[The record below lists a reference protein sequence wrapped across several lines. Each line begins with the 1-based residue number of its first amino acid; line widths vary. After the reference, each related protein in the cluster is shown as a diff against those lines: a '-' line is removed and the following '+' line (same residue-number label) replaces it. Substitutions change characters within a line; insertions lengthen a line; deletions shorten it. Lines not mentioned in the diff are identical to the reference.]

1 MTDDKALSSCAHN
14 IAQVMFHYK
23 NLLAECF
30 LLGWEGSMS
39 SNVVPFEG
47 DKGTVVLFLAANDIP
62 PRTQNVVGQWVV
74 RDASGQ
80 GLFWVERKFYVKN
93 HIPIKSFY
101 HLTMSEFKV
110 GTQYRWTNARYPK
123 PPNGYPI
130 MNLDLVTANRSAP
143 VKVSEGFGCTDAL
156 GVIYPECI
164 SVTTEGG
171 ANAPH
176 DSDLSPLAGREAT
189 LFWDDDEDNKGLE
202 YVNFIG
208 NYLVPFGGLINI
220 VDMKSL
226 GREAQLRI
234 NQNRGG
240 NFTPQT
246 WRTFP
251 GMDGWDIKNALYDF
265 GVVEYGAELPNST
278 LRPVNRGGITVNES
292 ALADLRATI
301 DRLTTRYALVPG
313 TLTGDQQQRRSRR
326 QASINRHNVEITA
339 LPHDRWNEAKVRDA
353 LSYVEGVDDRRTR
366 LRIGHALWSLGW
378 GKLGLDLW
386 CEWLER
392 WDHFDRSKAAGRW
405 NNFVREYRT
414 LLDFLDKNPDENLK
428 GRVLIGSLFWAATRA
443 GWPRWG
449 SEAILKEMNKQFSVV
464 KSRNK
469 GIVDFV
475 GDKFHA
481 STMITKDGFGLVFSS
496 TSVFVEV
503 DGEDKWLTADKAWL
517 KWGYRNRHERAEYYA
532 IGRVPQDHLNL
543 FKGLAIDGSKSD
555 QGRRF
560 GRGWPVY
567 RQFLLEVICNG
578 DIRLYKYRVRLLWWK
593 IKNPTQRT
601 EVATV
606 LLGVKGIGKNTFAQS
621 LRRIFGDQYYVLI
634 SDSEKAKNKFDS
646 LLEGRL
652 IVVFDEAF
660 FGHEKDLEG
669 RLAGKITDPHL
680 TIEPKFIDA
689 YQVDNC
695 AYYIFLS
702 NKDVPVPIVHGD
714 RRYDT
719 SEVNNKYK
727 GKQEYWNRAYAAIG
741 IAPNGDDFLESA
753 ELQNFVA
760 DGLSADLD
768 AFNRKDIPVTEAFQ
782 DIAEATEE
790 PVYRWLRLVL
800 EKGDLLYHPLDESNQ
815 VQFRIDADKFG
826 RISPWY
832 SPGGM
837 SLLGSAR
844 HWFHKD
850 FCQWIKDQPGKNYPL
865 QERKFERKI
874 KAVIGE
880 MSFKY
885 EQRTI
890 GKVDTST
897 WFVASLID
905 HCRPAYA
912 KWRKWPKTYEWGH

>member
-1 MTDDKALSSCAHN
+1 
-14 IAQVMFHYK
+14 
-23 NLLAECF
+23 
-30 LLGWEGSMS
+30 MS
-39 SNVVPFEG
+39 GNVVPFG
-47 DKGTVVLFLAANDIP
+47 SDNGTVVLYLADNDIP
-62 PRTQNVVGQWVV
+62 PKTQNVTGQWVM
-74 RDASGQ
+74 RDATGRP
-80 GLFWVERKFYVKN
+80 LFWVERKQYIKNRIPVKA
-93 HIPIKSFY
+93 FY
-101 HLTMSEFKV
+101 HLTSNEFKV
-110 GTQYRWTNARYPK
+110 GQQFRWINARYPK

-130 MNLDLVTANRSAP
+130 VNLDLIAANRSAP
-143 VKVSEGFGCTDAL
+143 VKASEGFGCTDAL
-156 GVIYPECI
+156 GVIYPEC
-164 SVTTEGG
+164 VATTTEGG

-176 DSDLSPLAGREAT
+176 DSDLSPLAGREVT
-189 LFWDDDEDNKGLE
+189 LFWDDDEDSKGLE

-208 NYLVPFGGLINI
+208 NYLVPFGGPINI

-234 NQNRGG
+234 NQNRGA

-265 GVVEYGAELPNST
+265 GVVEYGTELPNST
-278 LRPVNRGGITVNES
+278 QRPVNRREAAVNET
-292 ALADLRATI
+292 ALSDLRATI
-301 DRLTTRYALVPG
+301 EKLTTRYAFVPS
-313 TLTGDQQQRRSRR
+313 TATREQAQRRTNR
-326 QASINRHNVEITA
+326 QAGINRHNVEITA

-353 LSYVEGVDDRRTR
+353 LSYVEGVDDRRMR
-366 LRIGHALWSLGW
+366 LRVGHALWSLGW

-392 WDHFDRSKAAGRW
+392 WDHFDRAKAAGRW
-405 NNFVREYRT
+405 NNFVREYKKV
-414 LLDFLDKNPDENLK
+414 LDFLDKNPDANLR
-428 GRVLIGSLFWAATRA
+428 GRVLIGSLFWTATRD

-449 SEAILKEMNKQFSVV
+449 SEAILKEMNKQFTVV
-464 KSRNK
+464 DSRSK
-469 GIVDFV
+469 GILDFV
-475 GDKFHA
+475 GDKFKS
-481 STMITKDGFGLVFSS
+481 STMKSKEGFGLMLSS
-496 TSVFVEV
+496 TNVFAEV
-503 DGEDKWLTADKAWL
+503 NGEEKWLTADKAWL
-517 KWGYRNRHERAEYYA
+517 SWPYRNRHKQAGYYA
-532 IGRVPQDHLNL
+532 LGQAPQSYLNL
-543 FKGLAIDGSKSD
+543 FKGLAVDGSKATT
-555 QGRRF
+555 QRRF
-560 GRGWPVY
+560 GRGWSTY

-593 IKNPTQRT
+593 IQHPTQRT

-606 LLGVKGIGKNTFAQS
+606 LLGVKGIGKNTLAQS
-621 LRRIFGDQYYVLI
+621 FRRIFGDQYYVLI

-646 LLEGRL
+646 LLEGKL

-689 YQVDNC
+689 YQVENC
-695 AYYIFLS
+695 AHYMFLS

-719 SEVNNKYK
+719 SEVPDKYK
-727 GKQEYWNRAYAAIG
+727 GKEEYWKAVYAAIG
-741 IAPNGDDFLESA
+741 IAPNGDDFLETA

-760 DGLSADLD
+760 DGLGVNLSK
-768 AFNRKDIPVTEAFQ
+768 FNRKDIPVTEAFQ

-800 EKGDLLYHPLDESNQ
+800 EKGDLLAYPLDESDQ
-815 VQFRIDADKFG
+815 VQFRIDADRYG
-826 RISPWY
+826 RISPWH

-837 SLLGSAR
+837 SLFGNAR

-850 FCQWIKDQPGKNYPL
+850 FCQWNKDQVGKNYPL
-865 QERKFERKI
+865 QERKFERKVRSVLGPE
-874 KAVIGE
+874 A
-880 MSFKY
+880 FKY

-890 GKVDTST
+890 GKIDTST
-897 WFVASLID
+897 WFVASLSD

-912 KWRKWPKTYEWGH
+912 RWRKWPKTHEWDQ